1 MTFRYLFIENILYG
15 SSSNISSI
23 SSSSSGNTPN
33 EKIKDC
39 NEQGIFITKYNLF
52 ILNKLK

>member
-23 SSSSSGNTPN
+23 SSSSSGNTTN
-33 EKIKDC
+33 KKIKDC
-39 NEQGIFITKYNLF
+39 NEQGIFITKYNLI